1 MVVNIEM
8 TDSKHL
14 LMTLKSEPG
23 KTVRPGEVLRHVF
36 DFAEEEIKK
45 AQIVKLARR
54 IEQSA

>member
-1 MVVNIEM
+1 MVVNIEL

-36 DFAEEEIKK
+36 DLPEEEIKK
-45 AQIVKLARR
+45 AKIAKLAKER
-54 IEQSA
+54 